1 MLRSILL
8 AALTGSALT
17 AAEEAIVTVPPP
29 EELKLESGQ
38 AEEAAIEIAVHQG
51 FHVQANPAANEFLI
65 PLTLAVEPTEALAV
79 GAPRYPRA
87 SRYRL
92 KGTNEDLLVYDGV
105 ITVPVAIRSSA
116 STAAGVHTLQG
127 KVRYQA
133 CDDRSCRPPVTAPF
147 ELKVRVLPK
156 RAGK

>member
-1 MLRSILL
+1 MLRSILV

-17 AAEEAIVTVPPP
+17 AAEEALVTVRPP
-29 EELKLESGQ
+29 EELKLKSGQ
-38 AEEAAIEIAVHQG
+38 AGEAAIEIVVQKG

-65 PLTLAVEPTEALAV
+65 PLTLAVEATEELAV
-79 GAPRYPRA
+79 GSPRYPRA

-92 KGTNEDLLVYDGV
+92 KGTDEDLLVYDGV
-105 ITVPVAIRSSA
+105 ITLPVAIRSSA

-133 CDDRSCRPPVTAPF
+133 CDDRSCRPPVTTPF

-156 RAGK
+156 EAGH